1 MKFARTFTAIIAL
14 GVICAPLARGETIRV
29 YHIGN
34 SLTDNINYGGLR
46 NIAASEKDTYVY
58 GKDVSP
64 GVPLDYTWAFKTKTG
79 HAYSIPP
86 YGLYNNALKNYTWDA
101 LTLEPFDNWI
111 KGSTGDLQISEN
123 FINYALKKS
132 PNIQT
137 YIYSRWPRRKT
148 DSSGNIKPI
157 DFTKAWT
164 TPYTGSVNRYDLSAE
179 RKGYFETLVNDIN
192 KAMPKLKKKVEMV
205 PVGDVFAELDK
216 RVKAHQITGIS
227 DISQFYQDTIH
238 MNKTGSYVIGLTFYA
253 TMYKKSPIGSAVP
266 GAYGSINSKL
276 AGELQDAV
284 WQVVTTNP
292 FTGVHATLAKS
303 SLGTVVPEPM
313 TLGVL
318 ILVPLLQIRRRS
330 HQRG

>member
-1 MKFARTFTAIIAL
+1 MKFVCFLTAFLAL
-14 GVICAPLARGETIRV
+14 ALAGVSEAGQTVRV

-34 SLTDNINYGGLR
+34 SLTDNINYGGLGKL
-46 NIAASEKDTYVY
+46 ATSKGDTYIY

-79 HAYSIPP
+79 QAYSKAP
-86 YGLYNNALKNYTWDA
+86 YGLYNKALSNYTWDA

-164 TPYTGSVNRYDLSAE
+164 TPYTGSVNRFDLSAE
-179 RKGYFETLVNDIN
+179 RKGYFETLINDIN
-192 KAMPKLKKKVEMV
+192 KAMPKLKHKVEMV

-227 DISQFYQDTIH
+227 NISQFYQDTIH

-253 TMYKKSPIGSAVP
+253 TMYKKSPVGTPVP

-284 WQVVTTNP
+284 WDIVTTNP
-292 FTGVHATLAKS
+292 FTGVHAPVAKS

-313 TLGVL
+313 TLGALVL
-318 ILVPLLQIRRRS
+318 MPLLTMRRRS